1 MSEIEKKFKNELVQL
16 LKNLGLSHGDK
27 VFVTG
32 NLASL
37 GRLRIFKNRKME
49 ILFDSIFSVIGKDS
63 TIFSPSASMNLCNT
77 SIPFDIKN
85 TPSDRMGAFAEYLRK
100 LPASVRS
107 NHPFW
112 SVSGIGKDA
121 NILKKVS
128 KHAFGIESPWSHFLD
143 MDVKQLNFG
152 LHPSKAVTLIHHIET
167 IYGVPYRYTK
177 EFNHPILKNG
187 KITKDFFY
195 QSVMYVD
202 SDIKKRV
209 LLNEHYF
216 ESLKEKKLLHENTH
230 ETGLKLWCFKMKDFY
245 NEAITFFNE
254 DIYNYLEY
262 EPKIKPYQK

>member
-1 MSEIEKKFKNELVQL
+1 MNEIEKKLNNELVQL
-16 LKNLGLSHGDK
+16 LKDLGFSYGDK

-32 NLASL
+32 NIALLA
-37 GRLRIFKNRKME
+37 RLKISKTTKMK
-49 ILFDSIFSVIGKDS
+49 ILLDSIFEVIGEDS
-63 TIFSPSASMNLCNT
+63 TIFSPSSSMNLCNT

-85 TPSDRMGAFAEYLRK
+85 TPSYEMGAFAEYLRK
-100 LPASVRS
+100 LPSSIRS

-121 NILKKVS
+121 NILTKVS
-128 KHAFGIESPWSHFLD
+128 KHAFGVESPWSHFLD
-143 MDVKQLNFG
+143 MNVKQLNLG

-187 KITKDFFY
+187 KIIKDYFY
-195 QSVMYVD
+195 QSVMYLD

-245 NEAITFFNE
+245 KEAIKFFNE

-262 EPKIKPYQK
+262 EPSIKPYQK

>member
-1 MSEIEKKFKNELVQL
+1 MNEIEEKLRNELVQL
-16 LKNLGLSHGDK
+16 LKNLGLSYGDK

-32 NLASL
+32 NIASL
-37 GRLRIFKNRKME
+37 GRLRILKTRKME
-49 ILFDSIFSVIGKDS
+49 ILLNSIFEVIGQDS

-77 SIPFDIKN
+77 TTPFDIKN
-85 TPSDRMGAFAEYLRK
+85 TPSDKMGAFAEYIRELSF
-100 LPASVRS
+100 SVRS

-121 NILKKVS
+121 NILKNVS
-128 KHAFGIESPWSHFLD
+128 KHAFGVESPWSHFLD
-143 MDVKQLNFG
+143 MDVKQLNLG

-187 KITKDFFY
+187 KIIKECFY
-195 QSVMYVD
+195 QSVMYLD

-245 NEAITFFNE
+245 KEAIKFFNE

-262 EPKIKPYQK
+262 EPKIKPYKN